1 MTTEHMQSVLRRRRF
16 MHKEG
21 TCLPSILL
29 REGLSG
35 KAHRGH
41 FLDSKECE

>member
-1 MTTEHMQSVLRRRRF
+1 

-35 KAHRGH
+35 KTYRGH
-41 FLDSKECE
+41 FLDGEEYELHDTWS